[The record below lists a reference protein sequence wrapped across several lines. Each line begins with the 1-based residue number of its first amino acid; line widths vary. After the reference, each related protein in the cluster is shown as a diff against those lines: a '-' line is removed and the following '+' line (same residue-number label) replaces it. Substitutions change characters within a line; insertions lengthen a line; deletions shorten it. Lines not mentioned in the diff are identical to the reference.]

1 MKFDDTYFSRND
13 RYSLGVES
21 TSGRYYASIP
31 VSNGAVDYEEYY
43 EITHDQ
49 YLRFLDDK
57 GAAIDFV
64 EACRRHEYDDLLLEK
79 PGSNRGTP
87 V

>member
-1 MKFDDTYFSRND
+1 MKFDDTCFSQED

-21 TSGRYYASIP
+21 TSGRYYASMP
-31 VSNGAVDYEEYY
+31 VSNGIVDYEEHY
-43 EITHDQ
+43 ELAPAQ
-49 YLRFLDDK
+49 YREFLSDST
-57 GAAIDFV
+57 AALAFV
-64 EACRRHEYDDLLLEK
+64 EACRRHEHDALLVQQ

>member
-1 MKFDDTYFSRND
+1 MKFADTRFSREHG
-13 RYSLGVES
+13 YSLGIET

-31 VSNGAVDYEEYY
+31 VSNGIVDYEESY
-43 EITHDQ
+43 ELDSGQ
-49 YLRFLDDK
+49 YLLFLTDQT
-57 GAAIDFV
+57 AALKFV
-64 EACRRHEYDDLLLEK
+64 DACRRHEHDRLLIQK

>member
-1 MKFDDTYFSRND
+1 MKFNDTYFSRDD

-21 TSGRYYASIP
+21 TSGRYYASIL
-31 VSNGAVDYEEYY
+31 VSNGIVDYGEYY
-43 EITHDQ
+43 VITYAQ
-49 YLRFLDDK
+49 WRAFLNDR
-57 GAAIDFV
+57 GAVIDFV
-64 EACRRHEYDDLLLEK
+64 EACRRHEHDNLLLEQ